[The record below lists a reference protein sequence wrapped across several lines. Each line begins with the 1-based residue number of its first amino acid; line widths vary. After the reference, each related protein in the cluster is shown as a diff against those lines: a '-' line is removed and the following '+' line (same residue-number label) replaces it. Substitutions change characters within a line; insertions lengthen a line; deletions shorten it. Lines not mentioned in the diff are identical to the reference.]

1 MLNMLALLQGAAGG
15 SAVGPGLSVIGGG
28 LAVIGA
34 GIGIGL
40 IGGRMTEAIARQPE
54 SYTQIQTAAIIL
66 AALVE
71 GVAFFALVI
80 AGFIK

>member
-1 MLNMLALLQGAAGG
+1 MLHLLALLQGAAG
-15 SAVGPGLSVIGGG
+15 STVGPGLSVIGGG

-54 SYTQIQTAAIIL
+54 AYTQIQTAAIIL